1 MQKNDFEQLAQ
12 SILEKIGGAV
22 NISNCTHCMTRL
34 RFTLKDASLVQ
45 ANEVEKLPGILGCKN
60 AGGQFQIIIGKDVND
75 VYNCVCRLAELKTEK
90 EETVRSGNEG
100 GRAEKKSI
108 GQTILDYISNAFIPL
123 VPALVGSGML
133 KGFVSLFV
141 YFELLDASGATYAV
155 LSAAGN
161 AVFYFIPLLIAYNT
175 AKYLKTSI
183 VVSMVIMGALMEP
196 NFTALLGSED
206 ALTLFGIPLSVISY
220 ASLVIPALVIV
231 PIQAQLEKLLKK
243 FIPKAVQLLFVPLI
257 TIFVMVVLGVLVIG
271 PATNGLT
278 NVISSVSNWL
288 NDTNAILFGLVV
300 GGTVGYLTILGVHMA
315 LLPIILLNFT
325 NMGADPVL
333 AFMSATCYAQI
344 GVAFSIWFRSK
355 DPEIKSLA
363 GASGVTA
370 LLAGVTEPI
379 LFGVCMKYKR
389 SYPVIGIAGAV
400 GGMIMGIFGCKAM
413 GFVNAGILG
422 LSGYFSDTF
431 GFYLLA
437 AGTSMVV
444 AFVLMSIYGFR
455 KGEEKNAAK

>member
-1 MQKNDFEQLAQ
+1 MQSKFEKIAEE
-12 SILEKIGGAV
+12 ILERIGGAA

-34 RFTLKDASLVQ
+34 RFTLKDTSLVKAEEIEALQ
-45 ANEVEKLPGILGCKN
+45 GVLGIKN
-60 AGGQFQIIIGKDVND
+60 AGGQFQVIIGKDVND
-75 VYNCVCRLAELKTEK
+75 VYDCVCKIANIKTTELDITDG
-90 EETVRSGNEG
+90 EEAG
-100 GRAEKKSI
+100 EKKKI
-108 GQTILDYISNAFIPL
+108 GQQILDYISNAFIPL

-133 KGFVSLFV
+133 KGFLSLLT
-141 YFELLDASGATYAV
+141 YLGWLDATSATYAV

-175 AKYLKTSI
+175 AKYLKANI
-183 VVSMVIMGALMEP
+183 VVAMVIMGALMEP
-196 NFTALLGSED
+196 NFTALAGAED
-206 ALTLFGIPLSVISY
+206 PLTLFGLPLTVITYS
-220 ASLVIPALVIV
+220 SMIIPALIIV
-231 PIQAQLEKLLKK
+231 PIQAQLEKLLKR
-243 FIPKAVQLLFVPLI
+243 FIPKSIQLLFVPLI
-257 TIFVMVVLGVLVIG
+257 TIFVMVVLSVLVIG
-271 PATNGLT
+271 PA
-278 NVISSVSNWL
+278 SSELSNLIGKASNWL
-288 NDTNAILFGLVV
+288 NDTNAVLFGILV

-315 LLPIILLNFT
+315 LVPIVMLNFT

-344 GVAFSIWFRSK
+344 GVAFAIWFRSK
-355 DPEIKSLA
+355 DKEVKSLA
-363 GASGVTA
+363 GARGITA

-389 SYPVIGIAGAV
+389 SYAVIGIAGAL

-437 AGTSMVV
+437 AAVSMV
-444 AFVLMSIYGFR
+444 AGFILMAVFGFG
-455 KGEEKNAAK
+455 KGERKDAAR

>member
-1 MQKNDFEQLAQ
+1 MQSKFEKIAEEM
-12 SILEKIGGAV
+12 LERIGGAA

-34 RFTLKDASLVQ
+34 RFTLKDTSLVKAEEIEALQ
-45 ANEVEKLPGILGCKN
+45 GVLGIKN
-60 AGGQFQIIIGKDVND
+60 AGGQFQVIIGKDVND
-75 VYNCVCRLAELKTEK
+75 VYDCVCKIANIKTTELDITDG
-90 EETVRSGNEG
+90 EEAG
-100 GRAEKKSI
+100 EKKKI
-108 GQTILDYISNAFIPL
+108 GQQILDYISNAFIPL

-133 KGFVSLFV
+133 KGFLSLLT
-141 YFELLDASGATYAV
+141 YLGWLDATSATYAV

-175 AKYLKTSI
+175 AKYLKANI
-183 VVSMVIMGALMEP
+183 VVAMVIMGALMEP
-196 NFTALLGSED
+196 NFTALAGAED
-206 ALTLFGIPLSVISY
+206 PLTLFGLPLTVITYS
-220 ASLVIPALVIV
+220 SMIIPALIIV
-231 PIQAQLEKLLKK
+231 PIQAQLEKLLKR
-243 FIPKAVQLLFVPLI
+243 FIPKSIQLLFVPLI
-257 TIFVMVVLGVLVIG
+257 TIFVMVVLSVLVIG
-271 PATNGLT
+271 PA
-278 NVISSVSNWL
+278 SSELSNLIGKASNWL
-288 NDTNAILFGLVV
+288 NDTNAVLFGILV

-315 LLPIILLNFT
+315 LVPIVMLNFT

-344 GVAFSIWFRSK
+344 GVAFAIWFRSK
-355 DPEIKSLA
+355 DKEVKSLA
-363 GASGVTA
+363 GASGITA

-389 SYPVIGIAGAV
+389 SYAVIGIAGAL

-437 AGTSMVV
+437 AAVSMV
-444 AFVLMSIYGFR
+444 AGFILMAVFGFG
-455 KGEEKNAAK
+455 KGERKDAAR

>member
-1 MQKNDFEQLAQ
+1 MQSKFEKIAEE
-12 SILEKIGGAV
+12 IRERIGGAA

-34 RFTLKDASLVQ
+34 RFTLKDTSLVKAEEIEALQ
-45 ANEVEKLPGILGCKN
+45 GVLGIKN
-60 AGGQFQIIIGKDVND
+60 AGGQFQVIIGKDVND
-75 VYNCVCRLAELKTEK
+75 VYDCVCKIANIKTTELDITDG
-90 EETVRSGNEG
+90 EEAG
-100 GRAEKKSI
+100 EKKKI
-108 GQTILDYISNAFIPL
+108 GQQILDYISNAFIPL

-133 KGFVSLFV
+133 KGFLSLLT
-141 YFELLDASGATYAV
+141 YLGWLDATSATYAV

-175 AKYLKTSI
+175 AKYLKANI
-183 VVSMVIMGALMEP
+183 VVAMVIMGALMEP
-196 NFTALLGSED
+196 NFTALAGAED
-206 ALTLFGIPLSVISY
+206 PLTLFGLPLTVITYS
-220 ASLVIPALVIV
+220 SMIIPALIIV
-231 PIQAQLEKLLKK
+231 PIQAQLEKLLKR
-243 FIPKAVQLLFVPLI
+243 FIPKSIQLLFVPLI
-257 TIFVMVVLGVLVIG
+257 TIFVMVVLSVLVIG
-271 PATNGLT
+271 PA
-278 NVISSVSNWL
+278 SSELSNLIGKASNWL
-288 NDTNAILFGLVV
+288 NDTNAVLFGILV

-315 LLPIILLNFT
+315 LVPIVMLNFT

-344 GVAFSIWFRSK
+344 GVAFAIWFRSK
-355 DPEIKSLA
+355 DKEVKSLA
-363 GASGVTA
+363 GASGITA

-389 SYPVIGIAGAV
+389 SYAVIGIAGAL

-437 AGTSMVV
+437 AAVSMV
-444 AFVLMSIYGFR
+444 AGFILMAVFGFG
-455 KGEEKNAAK
+455 KGERKDAAR

>member
-1 MQKNDFEQLAQ
+1 MQKKFDELAEE
-12 SILEKIGGAV
+12 ILNKVGGAA

-34 RFTLKDASLVQ
+34 RFTLKDASLVK
-45 ANEVEKLPGILGCKN
+45 AEEVEKLQGVLGVKN
-60 AGGQFQIIIGKDVND
+60 AGGQFQVIIGKDVND
-75 VYNCVCRLAELKTEK
+75 VFDCVCKIANIKTEK
-90 EETVRSGNEG
+90 MDIAEVEKSG
-100 GRAEKKSI
+100 EKKKT
-108 GQTILDYISNAFIPL
+108 GQLILDYISNAFIPL

-133 KGFVSLFV
+133 KGFLSLFT
-141 YFELLDASGATYAV
+141 YFGWLDAASATYAV

-175 AKYLKTSI
+175 AKYLKAN
-183 VVSMVIMGALMEP
+183 VVVAMVIMGALMEP
-196 NFTALLGSED
+196 NFTALAGAEGP
-206 ALTLFGIPLSVISY
+206 LTIFGLPLTVITYS
-220 ASLVIPALVIV
+220 SMIIPALIIV

-243 FIPKAVQLLFVPLI
+243 FIPKSIQLLFVPLI
-257 TIFVMVVLGVLVIG
+257 TIFVMVILSVLIIG
-271 PATNGLT
+271 PA
-278 NVISSVSNWL
+278 SSELSNLIGKASNWL
-288 NDTNAILFGLVV
+288 NDTNAVLFGILV

-315 LLPIILLNFT
+315 LVPIIMLNFT

-344 GVAFSIWFRSK
+344 GVAFAIWFRSK
-355 DPEIKSLA
+355 DSEVKSLA
-363 GASGVTA
+363 GASGITA

-389 SYPVIGIAGAV
+389 SYVVIGIAGAI

-413 GFVNAGILG
+413 GFVNAGLLG

-437 AGTSMVV
+437 AAASMI
-444 AFVLMSIYGFR
+444 AGFILMILFGFG
-455 KGEEKNAAK
+455 KGEKDAAR

>member
-1 MQKNDFEQLAQ
+1 MQSKFEKIAEE
-12 SILEKIGGAV
+12 ILERIWGAA

-34 RFTLKDASLVQ
+34 RFTLKDTSLVKAEEIEALQ
-45 ANEVEKLPGILGCKN
+45 GVLGIKN
-60 AGGQFQIIIGKDVND
+60 AGGQFQVIIGKDVND
-75 VYNCVCRLAELKTEK
+75 VYDCVCKIANIKTTELDITDG
-90 EETVRSGNEG
+90 EEAG
-100 GRAEKKSI
+100 EKKKI
-108 GQTILDYISNAFIPL
+108 GQQILDYISNAFIPL

-133 KGFVSLFV
+133 KGFLSLLT
-141 YFELLDASGATYAV
+141 YLGWLDATSATYAV

-175 AKYLKTSI
+175 AKYLKANI
-183 VVSMVIMGALMEP
+183 VVAMVIMGALMEP
-196 NFTALLGSED
+196 NFTALAGAED
-206 ALTLFGIPLSVISY
+206 PLTLFGLPLTVITYS
-220 ASLVIPALVIV
+220 SMIIPALIIV
-231 PIQAQLEKLLKK
+231 PIQAQLEKLLKR
-243 FIPKAVQLLFVPLI
+243 FIPKSIQLLFVPLI
-257 TIFVMVVLGVLVIG
+257 TIFVMVVLSVLVIG
-271 PATNGLT
+271 PA
-278 NVISSVSNWL
+278 SSELSNLIGKASNWL
-288 NDTNAILFGLVV
+288 NDTNAVLFGILV

-315 LLPIILLNFT
+315 LVPIVMLNFT

-344 GVAFSIWFRSK
+344 GVAFAIWFRSK
-355 DPEIKSLA
+355 DKEVKSLA
-363 GASGVTA
+363 GASGITA

-389 SYPVIGIAGAV
+389 SYAVIGIAGAL

-437 AGTSMVV
+437 AAVSMV
-444 AFVLMSIYGFR
+444 AGFILMAVFGFG
-455 KGEEKNAAK
+455 KGERKDAAR

>member
-1 MQKNDFEQLAQ
+1 MQSKFEKIAEE
-12 SILEKIGGAV
+12 ILERIGGAA

-34 RFTLKDASLVQ
+34 RFTLKDTSLVKAEEIEALQ
-45 ANEVEKLPGILGCKN
+45 GVLGIKN
-60 AGGQFQIIIGKDVND
+60 AGGQFQVIIGKDVND
-75 VYNCVCRLAELKTEK
+75 VYDCVCKIANIKTTELDITDG
-90 EETVRSGNEG
+90 EEAG
-100 GRAEKKSI
+100 EKKKI
-108 GQTILDYISNAFIPL
+108 GQQILDYISNAFIPL

-133 KGFVSLFV
+133 KGFLSLLT
-141 YFELLDASGATYAV
+141 YLGWLDATSATYAV

-175 AKYLKTSI
+175 AKYLKANI
-183 VVSMVIMGALMEP
+183 VVAMVIMGALMEP
-196 NFTALLGSED
+196 NFTALAGAED
-206 ALTLFGIPLSVISY
+206 PLTLFGLPLTVITYS
-220 ASLVIPALVIV
+220 SMIIPALIIV
-231 PIQAQLEKLLKK
+231 PIQAQLEKLLKR
-243 FIPKAVQLLFVPLI
+243 FIPKSIQLLFVPLI
-257 TIFVMVVLGVLVIG
+257 TIFVMVVLSVLVIG
-271 PATNGLT
+271 PA
-278 NVISSVSNWL
+278 SSELSNLIGKASNWL
-288 NDTNAILFGLVV
+288 NDTNAVLFGILV

-315 LLPIILLNFT
+315 LVPIVMLDFT

-344 GVAFSIWFRSK
+344 GVAFAIWFRSK
-355 DPEIKSLA
+355 DKEVKSLA
-363 GASGVTA
+363 GASGITA

-389 SYPVIGIAGAV
+389 SYAVIGIAGAL

-437 AGTSMVV
+437 AAVSMV
-444 AFVLMSIYGFR
+444 AGFILMAVFGFG
-455 KGEEKNAAK
+455 KGERKDAAR

>member
-1 MQKNDFEQLAQ
+1 MQSKFEKIAEE
-12 SILEKIGGAV
+12 ILERIGGAA

-34 RFTLKDASLVQ
+34 RFTLKDTSLVK
-45 ANEVEKLPGILGCKN
+45 VEEIEALQGVLGIKN
-60 AGGQFQIIIGKDVND
+60 AGGQFQVIIGKDVND
-75 VYNCVCRLAELKTEK
+75 VYDCVCKIANIKTTELDITDG
-90 EETVRSGNEG
+90 EEAG
-100 GRAEKKSI
+100 EKKKI
-108 GQTILDYISNAFIPL
+108 GQQILDYISNAFIPL

-133 KGFVSLFV
+133 KGFLSLFT
-141 YFELLDASGATYAV
+141 YLGWLDATSATYAV

-175 AKYLKTSI
+175 AKYLKANI
-183 VVSMVIMGALMEP
+183 VVAMVIMGALMEP
-196 NFTALLGSED
+196 NFTALAGAED
-206 ALTLFGIPLSVISY
+206 PLTLFGLPLTVITYS
-220 ASLVIPALVIV
+220 SMIIPALIIV
-231 PIQAQLEKLLKK
+231 PIQAQLEKLLKR
-243 FIPKAVQLLFVPLI
+243 FIPKSIQLLFVPLI
-257 TIFVMVVLGVLVIG
+257 TIFVMVVLSVLVIG
-271 PATNGLT
+271 PA
-278 NVISSVSNWL
+278 SSELSNLIGKASNWL
-288 NDTNAILFGLVV
+288 NDTNAVLFGILV

-315 LLPIILLNFT
+315 LVPIVMLNFT

-344 GVAFSIWFRSK
+344 GVAFAIWFRSK
-355 DPEIKSLA
+355 DKEVKSLA
-363 GASGVTA
+363 GASGITA

-389 SYPVIGIAGAV
+389 SYAVIGIAGAL

-437 AGTSMVV
+437 AAVSMV
-444 AFVLMSIYGFR
+444 AGFILMAVFGFG
-455 KGEEKNAAK
+455 KGERKDAAR

>member
-1 MQKNDFEQLAQ
+1 MQSKFEKIAEE
-12 SILEKIGGAV
+12 ILERIGGAA

-34 RFTLKDASLVQ
+34 RFTLKDTSLVKAEEIEALQ
-45 ANEVEKLPGILGCKN
+45 GILGIKN
-60 AGGQFQIIIGKDVND
+60 AGGQFQVIIGKDVND
-75 VYNCVCRLAELKTEK
+75 VYDCVCKIANIKTTELDITDG
-90 EETVRSGNEG
+90 EEAG
-100 GRAEKKSI
+100 EKKKI
-108 GQTILDYISNAFIPL
+108 GQQILDYISNAFIPL

-133 KGFVSLFV
+133 KGFLSLLT
-141 YFELLDASGATYAV
+141 YLGWLDATSATYAV

-175 AKYLKTSI
+175 AKYLKANI
-183 VVSMVIMGALMEP
+183 VVAMVIMGALMEP
-196 NFTALLGSED
+196 NFTALAGAED
-206 ALTLFGIPLSVISY
+206 PLTLFGLPLTVITYS
-220 ASLVIPALVIV
+220 SMIIPALIIV
-231 PIQAQLEKLLKK
+231 PIQAQLEKLLKR
-243 FIPKAVQLLFVPLI
+243 FIPKSIQLLFVPLI
-257 TIFVMVVLGVLVIG
+257 TIFVMVVLSVLVIG
-271 PATNGLT
+271 PA
-278 NVISSVSNWL
+278 SSELSNLIGKASNWL
-288 NDTNAILFGLVV
+288 NDTNAVLFGILV

-315 LLPIILLNFT
+315 LVPIVMLNFT

-344 GVAFSIWFRSK
+344 GVAFAIWFRSK
-355 DPEIKSLA
+355 DKEVKSLA
-363 GASGVTA
+363 GASGITA

-389 SYPVIGIAGAV
+389 SYAVIGIAGAL

-437 AGTSMVV
+437 AAVSMV
-444 AFVLMSIYGFR
+444 AGFILMAVFGFG
-455 KGEEKNAAK
+455 KGERKDAAR

>member
-1 MQKNDFEQLAQ
+1 MKKKDFEELAQ
-12 SILEKIGGAV
+12 SILDRIGGPV

-34 RFTLKDASLVQ
+34 RFTLKDASLVRTQ
-45 ANEVEKLPGILGCKN
+45 EVEKLPGVLGCKN

-75 VYNCVCRLAELKTEK
+75 VYDCVCRLAELKTDAAVTENEK
-90 EETVRSGNEG
+90 IETG
-100 GRAEKKSI
+100 KKSI
-108 GQTILDYISNAFIPL
+108 GQRLLDYISNAFIPL

-141 YFELLDASGATYAV
+141 YFGWLDASSATYAV

-161 AVFYFIPLLIAYNT
+161 AVFYFIPILLAYNT
-175 AKYLKTSI
+175 AKYLKTSV

-196 NFTALLGSED
+196 NFTALLNAED
-206 ALTLFGIPLSVISY
+206 PLTLFGLPLSVISY

-231 PIQAQLEKLLKK
+231 PIQALLEKLLKK

-278 NVISSVSNWL
+278 NVIASVSNWL
-288 NDTNAILFGLVV
+288 NDTNAVLFGLVV

-344 GVAFSIWFRSK
+344 GVAFSIWLKSK

-389 SYPVIGIAGAV
+389 SYGVIGIAGAV
-400 GGMIMGIFGCKAM
+400 GGMIMGIFGCKAY
-413 GFVNAGILG
+413 GFVNAGLLG

-437 AGTSMVV
+437 AGASMVV
-444 AFVLMSIYGFR
+444 GFLLMTFWGFR
-455 KGEEKNAAK
+455 KGEVKNAAE

>member
-1 MQKNDFEQLAQ
+1 MQSKFEKIAEE
-12 SILEKIGGAV
+12 ILERIGGAA

-34 RFTLKDASLVQ
+34 RFTLKDTSLVKAEEIEALQ
-45 ANEVEKLPGILGCKN
+45 GVLGIKN
-60 AGGQFQIIIGKDVND
+60 AGGQFQVIIGKDVND
-75 VYNCVCRLAELKTEK
+75 VYDCVCKIANIKTTELDITDG
-90 EETVRSGNEG
+90 EEAG
-100 GRAEKKSI
+100 EKKKI
-108 GQTILDYISNAFIPL
+108 GQQILDYISNAFIPL

-133 KGFVSLFV
+133 KGFLSLLT
-141 YFELLDASGATYAV
+141 YLGWLDATSATYAV

-175 AKYLKTSI
+175 AKYLKANI
-183 VVSMVIMGALMEP
+183 VVAMVIMGALMEP
-196 NFTALLGSED
+196 NFTALAGAED
-206 ALTLFGIPLSVISY
+206 TLTLFGLPLTVITYS
-220 ASLVIPALVIV
+220 SMIIPALIIV
-231 PIQAQLEKLLKK
+231 PIQAQLEKLLKR
-243 FIPKAVQLLFVPLI
+243 FIPKSIQLLFVPLI
-257 TIFVMVVLGVLVIG
+257 TIFVMVVLSVLVIG
-271 PATNGLT
+271 PA
-278 NVISSVSNWL
+278 SSELSNLIGKASNWL
-288 NDTNAILFGLVV
+288 NDTNAVLFGILV

-315 LLPIILLNFT
+315 LVPIVMLNFT

-344 GVAFSIWFRSK
+344 GVAFAIWFRSK
-355 DPEIKSLA
+355 DKEVKSLA
-363 GASGVTA
+363 GASGITA

-389 SYPVIGIAGAV
+389 SYAVIGIAGAL

-437 AGTSMVV
+437 AAVSMV
-444 AFVLMSIYGFR
+444 AGFILMAVFGFG
-455 KGEEKNAAK
+455 KGERKDAAR